1 MSQRLAAPK
10 SNRNGKR
17 IMSTTMRVRF
27 VIGWVVGDYVISR
40 RIGIGPI
47 DVLRLIIRR
56 IKKSR

>member
-1 MSQRLAAPK
+1 VGAYIGDIIITIL
-10 SNRNGKR
+10 
-17 IMSTTMRVRF
+17 VVVF
-27 VIGWVVGDYVISR
+27 VIGWVVGVYVISR